1 MKIIESSEDK
11 TYEFFEIYKNEKEL
25 ISALKRGEESAYRRL
40 YKFFA
45 PRIALLARSY
55 RLYEHTDDIIQ
66 EVILRVY
73 KHIRKFKGDC
83 HLITWVY
90 RIAINVCNDT
100 IKKTKKRE
108 TNIELEFGDEDKTY
122 QFATEESF
130 EENYFSEI
138 DEEILRKAIDRLNES
153 EKVLL
158 FLKEV
163 EELTYDEL
171 AKIFNIPA
179 GTVKSRLHYTKEKL
193 KKLLGDQS
201 TR

>member
-1 MKIIESSEDK
+1 MKSIEDRKLRDCELYG
-11 TYEFFEIYKNEKEL
+11 TYKDEKEF
-25 ISALKRGEESAYRRL
+25 IKALKRGDESAYRHL
-40 YKFFA
+40 YRCFVPK
-45 PRIALLARSY
+45 ITLLARSY

-73 KHIRKFKGDC
+73 KSIRKFKGEC
-83 HLITWVY
+83 HLTTWIY

-100 IKKTKKRE
+100 IKKTKRRE
-108 TNIELEFGDEDKTY
+108 TNIELEFDNENNTY
-122 QFATEESF
+122 QFATEESL
-130 EENYFSEI
+130 EENYFNEI
-138 DEEILRKAIDRLNES
+138 DEEILREAIDRLNER

-193 KKLLGDQS
+193 KKLLGGQS